1 MSFFEPPPP
10 PPTMAPAEHRPPWLA
25 PPVNVLP
32 GVVPVELL
40 IARTEDTAVAVTGI
54 RAYPT
59 GFAFTVSIR
68 LRRPLQQEQTHSG
81 PGILAMLDYLQP
93 SGQVGEAFL
102 RFGVRFADG
111 RKATNL
117 HGIDLPRGRRRP
129 KPPVLTEAG
138 GGGGGERDW
147 DSHQWL
153 WGVPPPGPLAFAC
166 EWPVRQIAESQM
178 EIDAQLVLDAA
189 ERAVTLWP
197 DD

>member
-102 RFGVRFADG
+102 RLGCASPTAARPPTSTESTFPAAAGD
-111 RKATNL
+111 
-117 HGIDLPRGRRRP
+117 PSRR
-129 KPPVLTEAG
+129 
-138 GGGGGERDW
+138 
-147 DSHQWL
+147 
-153 WGVPPPGPLAFAC
+153 C
-166 EWPVRQIAESQM
+166 
-178 EIDAQLVLDAA
+178 
-189 ERAVTLWP
+189 
-197 DD
+197 